1 MGSTILHT
9 MGFMFEV
16 LINILKWPIFICIAV
31 FIIFYLDCLF
41 WYFKRYRKGD
51 RVDRGSIQRIVKRP
65 ALLRI
70 FVDAPKQY
78 VDDLY
83 NRKPDFFAPQGL
95 IVFTGRQGNGKSAAL
110 FQYAMDLHDQ
120 YPLSKCISNTKYCYQ
135 DARLNHWKQLVNY
148 KNSHKGVIVIMDEL
162 QNWFSS
168 NMSRNFPPEMLSV
181 ITQNRKNRRV
191 ILGTAQNFFMLA
203 KPIRSQ
209 CTEIRECMTLA
220 GVITIVIRREPIVDN
235 SGDVKEMKYRGMY
248 FFAHSKRLR
257 EAYDTWSIVDNLM
270 QAGFHDNPLLKDD
283 ALKIE
288 ITNKKK

>member
-1 MGSTILHT
+1 MGSAFLSMLGT
-9 MGFMFEV
+9 MFKLLFKFLM
-16 LINILKWPIFICIAV
+16 WPILIFFVIV
-31 FIIFYLDCLF
+31 LIFYLVCMC
-41 WYFKRYRKGD
+41 WYLIRYRKGD
-51 RVDRGSIQRIVKRP
+51 RVERGSIRRPVKRS
-65 ALLRI
+65 AFRRI
-70 FVDAPKQY
+70 FIDATRQY
-78 VDDLY
+78 VDDMF

-95 IVFTGRQGNGKSAAL
+95 VVFTGRQGNGKSAAL
-110 FQYAMDLHDQ
+110 FQYAMELHDQ
-120 YPLSKCISNTKYCYQ
+120 YPLCKCISNTKYIYQ
-135 DARLNHWKQLVNY
+135 DKRLTHWSQLTNY
-148 KNSHKGVIVIMDEL
+148 KNEHKGVIVIMDEL

-191 ILGTAQNFFMLA
+191 ILGTAQNFYLLA

-220 GVITIVIRREPIVDN
+220 GVITVVVVREPIVDN
-235 SGDVKEMKYRGMY
+235 DGDVKQMKYRGIY

-270 QAGFHDNPLLKDD
+270 RSGFHDNPLIKEDSVN
-283 ALKIE
+283 IE

>member
-1 MGSTILHT
+1 MSST
-9 MGFMFEV
+9 
-16 LINILKWPIFICIAV
+16 LITTFGAMCKMMLTLLKWPVILFFVVLIV
-31 FIIFYLDCLF
+31 FYLDCLF
-41 WYFKRYRKGD
+41 WYYRRYRKGD
-51 RVDRGSIQRIVKRP
+51 RVQRGSVRPLVKRP

-70 FVDAPKQY
+70 FVDAPRQY

-83 NRKPDFFAPQGL
+83 NRKPDFFNPQGL

-110 FQYAMDLHDQ
+110 FQYAMELHDQ
-120 YPLSKCISNTKYCYQ
+120 YPLAKCISNTKYCYQ
-135 DARLNHWKQLVNY
+135 DKALTHWSQLTSY
-148 KNSHKGVIVIMDEL
+148 KNTHKGVIVILDEL

-191 ILGTAQNFFMLA
+191 ILGTAQNFYLLA

-209 CTEIRECMTLA
+209 CTEIRECLTLA
-220 GVITIVIRREPIVDN
+220 GCLTIVVKREPIVDN
-235 SGDVKEMKYRGMY
+235 DGDVKEMKYRGIY
-248 FFAHSKRLR
+248 FFAHSRRLR

-270 QAGFHDNPLLKDD
+270 RSGFHDNPLIKDD
-283 ALKIE
+283 SVNIE